1 MGSEGTRKGSIREVA
16 FEPRLEGGE
25 GASLKDAVQVK
36 NIPNAGGRR
45 GGNDRWERKQRSGF
59 GPSGPCSE

>member
-1 MGSEGTRKGSIREVA
+1 MGSEGTRKGSGREVA

-36 NIPNAGGRR
+36 NILNAGDGKGAMT
-45 GGNDRWERKQRSGF
+45 GGSQRSGLS
-59 GPSGPCSE
+59 PSGPCSE